1 MQNNPYTKLF
11 TAALFKSKGLATT
24 QMSINRSLFKL
35 WYIHTMDYSV
45 TVEKKKNE
53 EALSTDMLNSPIYTR
68 KKEKTYIIEKYSW
81 LSFTLQRGKYEF
93 ACLCTQKPEGCIR
106 H

>member
-1 MQNNPYTKLF
+1 MTYNSALQMDTHQIVSMQNNLGTKLF

-45 TVEKKKNE
+45 TVEGEKKKRRMRK
-53 EALSTDMLNSPIYTR
+53 LS
-68 KKEKTYIIEKYSW
+68 
-81 LSFTLQRGKYEF
+81 
-93 ACLCTQKPEGCIR
+93 
-106 H
+106 